1 MDRNFVEGHW
11 GGGGCE
17 QRGGDNFLQVL
28 IQSKHFF
35 VKSLEKHY
43 RWELRHLKCAQ
54 DFKE

>member
-28 IQSKHFF
+28 IQSKIFF